1 MVKNDDSKEAFGLQ
15 EDKVILPHPNGN
27 KQRIQHK
34 RAHVTKTMSGC
45 RSSHRPSSSVAI
57 IKIKKDVLDKNN
69 VSSKSSVRSYGVS
82 LEPYKSDCANLS
94 VPHLRAHVG
103 LSAPCLRA
111 HTGGSSGGDHV
122 PPFDDLLRLLIKKLN
137 KLGRKDKKRIQSLF
151 KNKEWR
157 RLQEYLDAL

>member
-1 MVKNDDSKEAFGLQ
+1 MVKNDDSKEAFRLQ
-15 EDKVILPHPNGN
+15 EDKVVLSHPNGN

-94 VPHLRAHVG
+94 
-103 LSAPCLRA
+103 APCLRA
-111 HTGGSSGGDHV
+111 HTGGPSGGDHV

-137 KLGRKDKKRIQSLF
+137 KLGREDKKRVQSLF